1 MNKLVLGTLSVLL
14 FSATA
19 GLPAAQAEVKETEN
33 RTKQSRRLFHEY
45 EMRGQQY
52 DEFEY
57 EEFYNSNE
65 TELYNSD
72 ESYSGSRL
80 GDLNHNQRNYSDSM
94 ADNESDRVYYF
105 RNDAD
110 TSNDNFYADNGYDP
124 GAFTL
129 VSLAYR
135 GRYEEY
141 GIPGYLN
148 FLESYRSGEV
158 EPEDI
163 IEAGVMTGELSP
175 MALEDD
181 SFITAVEMQ
190 VESLMLG
197 RYSNSK

>member
-1 MNKLVLGTLSVLL
+1 MNKLVLGPLSVLL

-19 GLPAAQAEVKETEN
+19 GLPAANAEVKDSEN
-33 RTKQSRRLFHEY
+33 RTKQSHRLFHEY

-52 DEFEY
+52 DDFEY
-57 EEFYNSNE
+57 GEFYHSNE
-65 TELYNSD
+65 AELYDSD

-80 GDLNHNQRNYSDSM
+80 ENLRNNQRNY
-94 ADNESDRVYYF
+94 DNSTPDNASDRVYYF
-105 RNDAD
+105 RNDAE
-110 TSNDNFYADNGYDP
+110 TSRDNFYRDSNSDP

-148 FLESYRSGEV
+148 FLSSYRSGEV
-158 EPEDI
+158 EAEDI
-163 IEAGVMTGELSP
+163 VEAGVMTGELPP

-181 SFITAVEMQ
+181 GFIRAVELQ
-190 VESLMLG
+190 VEGLMTG
-197 RYSNSK
+197 R

>member
-19 GLPAAQAEVKETEN
+19 GLPAANAEVKDSEN

-52 DEFEY
+52 DDFEY
-57 EEFYNSNE
+57 GEFYNSNE
-65 TELYNSD
+65 TELYDSD
-72 ESYSGSRL
+72 ESDSGSRL
-80 GDLNHNQRNYSDSM
+80 GDIRNNPRNHSDS
-94 ADNESDRVYYF
+94 APNNNNRVYYF
-105 RNDAD
+105 RNDAE
-110 TSNDNFYADNGYDP
+110 TSRDNFYSDSNYDP

-148 FLESYRSGEV
+148 FISSYRNGEV
-158 EPEDI
+158 EAEDI
-163 IEAGVMTGELSP
+163 VEAGVMTGELPP

-181 SFITAVEMQ
+181 GFIRAVQMQ
-190 VESLMLG
+190 VEGLMIG
-197 RYSNSK
+197 R

>member
-19 GLPAAQAEVKETEN
+19 GLPAANAEVKDSEN
-33 RTKQSRRLFHEY
+33 RTKQSRPLFHEY

-52 DEFEY
+52 DDFEY

-65 TELYNSD
+65 TELYDSD

-80 GDLNHNQRNYSDSM
+80 GDLRNNQRNY
-94 ADNESDRVYYF
+94 DNSTPDNGSDRVYYF
-105 RNDAD
+105 RNDAE
-110 TSNDNFYADNGYDP
+110 TSRDNFYSDSNYDP

-148 FLESYRSGEV
+148 FISSYRSGEV
-158 EPEDI
+158 AAEDI
-163 IEAGVMTGELSP
+163 VEAGIMTGELPP

-181 SFITAVEMQ
+181 GFIRAVQMQ
-190 VESLMLG
+190 VEGLIIG
-197 RYSNSK
+197 R